1 MLRTR
6 HVFVLLVSSVLAGC
20 PRNPPAASLIADA
33 DAMQPAD
40 GPPTIDAV
48 VDGASVNDIGFP
60 QPFPGTGTLMVY
72 SSDLVGFPIT
82 VSADQAGELV
92 GWGVRAASGPVGAQ
106 IRMALYSNAA
116 TMNQPAAPVAK
127 SGAWKLADGV
137 SPTSGFLLNAG
148 TYWLLVSVSNA
159 ISIGQSTANP
169 VESTECFGALV
180 FTAAFPSQWNNGSCF
195 AANPI
200 NVFVRI
206 RPSI

>member
-6 HVFVLLVSSVLAGC
+6 HVLVPLVSSVLAGC
-20 PRNPPAASLIADA
+20 PSNPPVASLIEDG
-33 DAMQPAD
+33 DAMPPAD
-40 GPPTIDAV
+40 GPLVIDAV
-48 VDGASVNDIGFP
+48 VDGASLNDIGFP
-60 QPFPGTGTLMVY
+60 QPFPGTLMVY

-82 VSADQAGELV
+82 VAADQAGELV

-116 TMNQPAAPVAK
+116 VMNQPAAPMAQ

-148 TYWLLVSVSNA
+148 TYWLLVSVSNT
-159 ISIGQSTANP
+159 ISIGQSTVSP
-169 VESTECFGALV
+169 VESTECLGALV
-180 FTAAFPSQWNNGSCF
+180 FTAAFPNQWSSGSCF

-200 NVFVRI
+200 NVFVRV